1 MANEPKAPVQTRKHI
16 ARKQREDKQ
25 RRYILIGTIV
35 VLVLVF
41 GLIIYGILNEL
52 VLKKQQ
58 AVVIVNGERI
68 STESFQKSV
77 RYARQQIIASA
88 VNTYQFIQMFGD
100 SPETQAQFTGQL
112 AQVQAQ
118 LEPVALGNQI
128 LDQIIDEV
136 LIRQEAEKRGIS
148 LDEEEIDQAV
158 EEAFGYY
165 ANGTPTS
172 QPTSE
177 PIPTS
182 TLSAQQKALIPP
194 TATATPT
201 EVITIT
207 ATPTSIPTITPT
219 SAPTASP
226 TPYTED
232 SFQSQYEQALVNF
245 NDSIGFDEND
255 LRDIIRKQLYYQKLQ
270 ESMRAELSGEST
282 EEQVWAKHI
291 LVADQ
296 ATAELVLE
304 RLAAGEAWHDLAA
317 ELSTDT
323 SNKDRGGDLG
333 WFGRGMMVAEFEDAA
348 FSLEIGEVSDPVET
362 NFGFHII
369 QLIGREERP
378 LSNEELE
385 QRHQQ
390 AFFEWL
396 QGIRDD
402 SEIEIRDYWIDRVP
416 TDPVLPPEIEMF
428 IQRSIGQPALPQV
441 PPTTP

>member
-1 MANEPKAPVQTRKHI
+1 MANEPKAPLQTRKHI
-16 ARKQREDKQ
+16 ARKQREDSQ
-25 RRYILIGTIV
+25 RRYIIIGTIV

-41 GLIIYGILNEL
+41 ALIIYGILNEM
-52 VLKKQQ
+52 VLKNLQPV
-58 AVVIVNGERI
+58 AIVNNERI
-68 STESFQKSV
+68 TTKSFQKSV
-77 RYARQQIIASA
+77 RYARQQVIANA

-100 SPETQAQFTGQL
+100 SPETQAQFASQL
-112 AQVQAQ
+112 TQVQAQ
-118 LEPVALGNQI
+118 LEPISLGNQV
-128 LDQIIDEV
+128 LDQMIDEV
-136 LIRQEAEKRGIS
+136 LIKQEAENRGIT
-148 LDEEEIDQAV
+148 LDGNEVDQAV
-158 EEAFGYY
+158 EEAFGYF

-194 TATATPT
+194 TATAMPT

-207 ATPTSIPTITPT
+207 ATPTTVPTITPT

-226 TPYTED
+226 TPYTKE

-245 NDSIGFDEND
+245 NESIGFNEND

-270 ESMRAELSGEST
+270 EAMRAELGSSPA

-291 LVADQ
+291 LVPDQ
-296 ATAELVLE
+296 TTAALVIE
-304 RLAAGEAWHDLAA
+304 RLAAGESWQDLAA

-333 WFGRGMMVAEFEDAA
+333 WFGRGMMVPEFEEAA
-348 FSLEIGEVSDPVET
+348 FALDIGEVSDPVET
-362 NFGFHII
+362 NFGWHII
-369 QLIGREERP
+369 QVIGREERP
-378 LSNEELE
+378 LSADELE
-385 QRHQQ
+385 QRDQQ

-396 QGIRDD
+396 QGIRDG

-416 TDPVLPPEIEMF
+416 TDPALPPEIELF

>member
-58 AVVIVNGERI
+58 AVAIVNGERI

>member
-1 MANEPKAPVQTRKHI
+1 MANEPKAPPQTKKHI
-16 ARKQREDKQ
+16 ARKQQVDKQ
-25 RRYILIGTIV
+25 RRYIIIATSV
-35 VLVLVF
+35 VLALVF

-52 VLKKQQ
+52 VLKNRQPV
-58 AVVIVNGERI
+58 AIVNSERI
-68 STESFQKSV
+68 TTQSFQKSV
-77 RYARQQIIASA
+77 RYARQQVIANA

-100 SPETQAQFTGQL
+100 SPETQAQFAGQL
-112 AQVQAQ
+112 TQVQAQ
-118 LEPVALGNQI
+118 LEPISLGNQV

-148 LDEEEIDQAV
+148 LDEDEVDKAV
-158 EEAFGYY
+158 EEAFGYF
-165 ANGTPTS
+165 ADGTPTS

-177 PIPTS
+177 PFPTS
-182 TLSAQQKALIPP
+182 TLSAQQEALIPP
-194 TATATPT
+194 TAIAMPT

-207 ATPTSIPTITPT
+207 ATPTTIPTVTPT

-226 TPYTED
+226 TPFTEE
-232 SFQSQYEQALVNF
+232 SFQTQYVQAIENF
-245 NDSIGFDEND
+245 NESIGFNEND
-255 LRDIIRKQLYYQKLQ
+255 LREIIRKQLYYQKLQ
-270 ESMRAELSGEST
+270 EAMRAELGSSAA

-291 LVADQ
+291 LVPDQ
-296 ATAELVLE
+296 AIADLVIE
-304 RLAAGEAWHDLAA
+304 RLAAGEAWQDLAA

-333 WFGRGMMVAEFEDAA
+333 WFGRGMMVPEFEDAA
-348 FSLEIGEVSDPVET
+348 FALDIGEVSEPVET
-362 NFGFHII
+362 NFGWHII
-369 QLIGREERP
+369 LVIGNEERP
-378 LSNEELE
+378 LSNDELE

-396 QGIRDD
+396 QGIRED

-416 TDPVLPPEIEMF
+416 TDPVLPPEIESF

>member
-58 AVVIVNGERI
+58 AVAIVNGERI

-148 LDEEEIDQAV
+148 LDEKEIDQAV

-219 SAPTASP
+219 GAPTASP

>member
-1 MANEPKAPVQTRKHI
+1 MANEPKAPPQTKKHI
-16 ARKQREDKQ
+16 ARKQQVDKQ
-25 RRYILIGTIV
+25 RRYIIIATSV
-35 VLVLVF
+35 VLALVF

-52 VLKKQQ
+52 VLKNREPV
-58 AVVIVNGERI
+58 AIVNSERI
-68 STESFQKSV
+68 TTQSFQKSV
-77 RYARQQIIASA
+77 RYARQQVIANA

-100 SPETQAQFTGQL
+100 SPETQAQFAGQL
-112 AQVQAQ
+112 TQVQAQ
-118 LEPVALGNQI
+118 LEPISLGNQV

-148 LDEEEIDQAV
+148 LDEDEVDKAV
-158 EEAFGYY
+158 EEAFGYF
-165 ANGTPTS
+165 ADGTPTS

-177 PIPTS
+177 PFPTS
-182 TLSAQQKALIPP
+182 TLSAQQEALIPP
-194 TATATPT
+194 TAIAMPT

-207 ATPTSIPTITPT
+207 ATPTTIPTVTPT

-226 TPYTED
+226 TPFTEE
-232 SFQSQYEQALVNF
+232 SFQTQYAQAIENF
-245 NDSIGFDEND
+245 NESIGFNEND
-255 LRDIIRKQLYYQKLQ
+255 LREIIRKQLYYQKLQ
-270 ESMRAELSGEST
+270 EAMRAELGSSAA

-291 LVADQ
+291 LVPDQ
-296 ATAELVLE
+296 AIADLVIE
-304 RLAAGEAWHDLAA
+304 RLAAGEAWQDLAA

-333 WFGRGMMVAEFEDAA
+333 WFGRGMMVPEFEDAA
-348 FSLEIGEVSDPVET
+348 FALDIGEVSEPVET
-362 NFGFHII
+362 NFGWHII
-369 QLIGREERP
+369 LVIGNEERP
-378 LSNEELE
+378 LSNDELE

-396 QGIRDD
+396 QGIRED

-416 TDPVLPPEIEMF
+416 TDPVLPPEIELF

>member
-58 AVVIVNGERI
+58 PVAIVNGERI

-136 LIRQEAEKRGIS
+136 LIRQEAEKRSIS

-194 TATATPT
+194 TSTAAPT

-245 NDSIGFDEND
+245 NESIGFDEND

-296 ATAELVLE
+296 ATATLVLE

-317 ELSTDT
+317 EFSTDT

-348 FSLEIGEVSDPVET
+348 FSLEIGEISDPVET

-396 QGIRDD
+396 QGIRED